1 MIRVLLALAAL
12 AAPFD
17 AAAQERPTVAI
28 IGTGNL
34 AGIMGPV
41 IGAQGYTVVY
51 GSRDPDRESVR
62 ALVARTGENA
72 SATGPAAAAARADV
86 VVLAVPASAIPE
98 VSAGLGD
105 LSGKIIVSVAATP
118 RRIGADG
125 YLELTGDSTY
135 AERLQRWHPQAEVVR
150 LYIPFAA
157 HFLEPAVLGTPP
169 TVPIV
174 GNDPRAKEVI
184 ARLIYDVGLDPWD
197 AGPLRYAQALDALGL
212 LLLVPFQQG
221 RTEGVELTLLRSNI
235 FACVLD
241 LSEVFAFGTPYDR
254 DSPSQFPRRTNATQ
268 PCEVWRAKFFPPS

>member
-1 MIRVLLALAAL
+1 MVRLLLVLAAL
-12 AAPFD
+12 AAPLD
-17 AAAQERPTVAI
+17 TRAQERPTVAI

-62 ALVARTGENA
+62 ALVARTGATA
-72 SATGPAAAAARADV
+72 SATGPSAAAARADV
-86 VVLAVPASAIPE
+86 VILAVPGLAIPE
-98 VSAGLGD
+98 VSASLGD
-105 LSGKIIVSVAATP
+105 LSGKIIVTVAATP
-118 RRIGADG
+118 RRVGPDG

-157 HFLEPAVLGTPP
+157 HFLEPAALGTPP

-174 GNDPRAKEVI
+174 GNEPRAKEVV
-184 ARLIYDVGLDPWD
+184 ARLIHDVGLDPWD
-197 AGPLRYAQALDALGL
+197 AGPLRYAQALDALGM

-241 LSEVFAFGTPYDR
+241 LSEVFAFGTPYDS
-254 DSPSQFPRRTNATQ
+254 DSPTQFPRRTNPPQ